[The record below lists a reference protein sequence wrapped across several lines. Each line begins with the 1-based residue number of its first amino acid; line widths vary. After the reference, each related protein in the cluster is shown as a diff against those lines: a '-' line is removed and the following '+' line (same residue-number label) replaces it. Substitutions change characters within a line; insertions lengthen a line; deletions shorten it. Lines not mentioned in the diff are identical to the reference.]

1 MAVLNF
7 LDAQSIKPL
16 NCRGDTN
23 KLSPL
28 RKKWKKCLNHYP
40 LPAEIDKDPQKRAIL
55 LNILGPEQQE
65 YLIRYMMLG
74 RLLQRLC
81 HLWICTFCLRR
92 MLCRSIIC
100 FMGTWQLEN
109 ETTAAYVTR
118 LRSLMRKC
126 GYSNGH
132 KIIRDHFFMIF
143 ISAQLRRYLLQ

>member
-16 NCRGDTN
+16 NSRGDTN

-28 RKKWKKCLNHYP
+28 WKKWKSLNYY
-40 LPAEIDKDPQKRAIL
+40 LLAAETDKDPQKRAIL
-55 LNILGPEQQE
+55 PNTLGPEQQE

-81 HLWICTFCLRR
+81 NLWICTFCLRR
-92 MLCRSIIC
+92 MLCMSIIC
-100 FMGTWQLEN
+100 FMGAWQLEN
-109 ETTAAYVTR
+109 ETIAAYVTR

-132 KIIRDHFFMIF
+132 KMIWDNFFMIF
-143 ISAQLRRYLLQ
+143 ISAQLRQYLLQ